1 MMRRRV
7 GRPGLIGTMARTT
20 VIAGTATAVSGSVA
34 RRQQQQAMEQAPP
47 PAASVAPIAP
57 TAPAETDDLMS
68 KLERLADLKAN
79 GMLDDAEYAAAKARL
94 LA

>member
-1 MMRRRV
+1 
-7 GRPGLIGTMARTT
+7 MARTT

-34 RRQQQQAMEQAPP
+34 RRQQQRAMEQAPP
-47 PAASVAPIAP
+47 AAAPVQPVAPVAP
-57 TAPAETDDLMS
+57 VAAADPDDLMS